1 MIHSKFLALVFASS
15 ACLFFVFCD
24 QTKSEVPAKV
34 KELLLKA
41 IEVHGGM
48 DRLSKLRA
56 DSVKTKGLI
65 QFNGVEAK
73 FKSET
78 IVQLPDQLK
87 TSQEIEVK
95 GKSFRVVQICN
106 KGEVVMQIDN
116 KQQKAEPAIAQQ
128 IQDTLRLAVLIRLIP
143 LLDNSAL
150 KFEDLGTVTVSERP
164 ARAIRVKEKD
174 RPDIVLVFDEQ
185 SGFLIKSELVR
196 QFEKKQ
202 VVQEDF
208 FSDFRDISGFKR
220 PVKLQSFRN
229 GKKIL
234 DAELIEVRYFEKLD
248 PSVFKP

>member
-15 ACLFFVFCD
+15 ACFFLIFCD

-48 DRLSKLRA
+48 ERLSKHRA

-116 KQQKAEPAIAQQ
+116 KQQKAELAIAQQ
-128 IQDTLRLAVLIRLIP
+128 NPRKNLHGFSQQALIRSQL
-143 LLDNSAL
+143 N
-150 KFEDLGTVTVSERP
+150 P
-164 ARAIRVKEKD
+164 AGGAFRYLQKV
-174 RPDIVLVFDEQ
+174 PPQLHMHP
-185 SGFLIKSELVR
+185 
-196 QFEKKQ
+196 KQ
-202 VVQEDF
+202 
-208 FSDFRDISGFKR
+208 
-220 PVKLQSFRN
+220 
-229 GKKIL
+229 
-234 DAELIEVRYFEKLD
+234 DAYAN
-248 PSVFKP
+248 

>member
-1 MIHSKFLALVFASS
+1 MGGEIMIHNKFLALILASS
-15 ACLFFVFCD
+15 ACLFFIFCD

-48 DRLSKLRA
+48 DRLSKHRA
-56 DSVKTKGLI
+56 DSVKTKGL
-65 QFNGVEAK
+65 
-73 FKSET
+73 
-78 IVQLPDQLK
+78 DQLK

-150 KFEDLGTVTVSERP
+150 KFEDLGSVIVSERP